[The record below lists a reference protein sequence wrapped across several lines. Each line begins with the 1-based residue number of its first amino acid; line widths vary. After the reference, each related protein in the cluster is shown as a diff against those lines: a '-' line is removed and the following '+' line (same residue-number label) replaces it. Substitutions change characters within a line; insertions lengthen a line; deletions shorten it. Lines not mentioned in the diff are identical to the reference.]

1 MGNEKIDD
9 TETQFTILSNN
20 LNEASFNFYHFL
32 YFLRPFSPLPSPLSP
47 FPPSLSLEIENTKI
61 KVI

>member
-1 MGNEKIDD
+1 MVNEKIDD
-9 TETQFTILSNN
+9 TETQFTDFIN